1 MKQQN
6 SSQLSSLELYKGTI
20 SANKDFYLENI
31 SRNNENYP
39 SAHITIND
47 LEKNERRKQYKE
59 AVKNIK
65 KDLDTLLKE
74 NTELYR
80 QHNSKDFYVKKSEQL
95 QEYIYCQEDI
105 IKQINKLDVQ
115 EENIIQ
121 KCEDVNENLQLID
134 SINNI
139 TKEQQNLKAVLN
151 QIQRESE
158 KSLYLL
164 NQEKK

>member
-1 MKQQN
+1 MNQQN
-6 SSQLSSLELYKGTI
+6 NTQISNLELFKGTI
-20 SANKDFYLENI
+20 SASKEFYLENI
-31 SRNNENYP
+31 SRNSENYP
-39 SAHITIND
+39 SAHITLND
-47 LEKNERRKQYKE
+47 LEKNERKKKYKE

-65 KDLDTLLKE
+65 KELDTLLKE

-80 QHNSKDFYVKKSEQL
+80 QHNSKEFYIKKSEQL
-95 QEYIYCQEDI
+95 QEYIYCQEDM
-105 IKQINKLDVQ
+105 IKQINKLDKQ

-121 KCEDVNENLQLID
+121 KCEDINENLQLID

-139 TKEQQNLKAVLN
+139 TKEQQNLKGVLN

-164 NQEKK
+164 NKEKN